1 MAPLHKLKVLEQCR
15 IFPTP
20 PPSASRPSSPL
31 TFFDLVF
38 VNFHPVQRLFF
49 YELPAL
55 SVSDFLVS
63 ELPNLKRSLSLT
75 LHHFYPLAGTLTRD
89 EIAYSE
95 GDFVQLTVAASADD
109 FRDMVGDHPR
119 CVRRFHPLV
128 PELNSRDRLPGAGVS
143 VGTALHHAAAD
154 GASYVHFMKSWAAAH
169 ATGSTPTPPPLF
181 DRGAVRDRGGCGR
194 RSRRRRRRWRATGG
208 CRRGTSRAGG
218 GRGAGD
224 VRVRARA
231 LGALAAAPRAP
242 RGRRRTRWRAGS
254 RGPRGARARARERR
268 GEVEVRVRDRVQGA
282 GGAGDTGA
290 VLRNCLGICA
300 VEARRSELV
309 GEEGAGRGAGDMEGD
324 RGLDDKEEGEG

>member
-15 IFPTP
+15 VFPTP
-20 PPSASRPSSPL
+20 PPSASRPSSLPL

-128 PELNSRDRLPGAGVS
+128 PELNSRQGD
-143 VGTALHHAAAD
+143 
-154 GASYVHFMKSWAAAH
+154 K
-169 ATGSTPTPPPLF
+169 
-181 DRGAVRDRGGCGR
+181 GR
-194 RSRRRRRRWRATGG
+194 AETCWPSR
-208 CRRGTSRAGG
+208 
-218 GRGAGD
+218 
-224 VRVRARA
+224 
-231 LGALAAAPRAP
+231 
-242 RGRRRTRWRAGS
+242 
-254 RGPRGARARARERR
+254 
-268 GEVEVRVRDRVQGA
+268 
-282 GGAGDTGA
+282 
-290 VLRNCLGICA
+290 
-300 VEARRSELV
+300 
-309 GEEGAGRGAGDMEGD
+309 
-324 RGLDDKEEGEG
+324 